1 MGFGCFV
8 WLCLVMF
15 GYGWLCLVI
24 AVAAF
29 RENKHA
35 RMTYIF

>member
-1 MGFGCFV
+1 MGLFGYV
-8 WLCLVMF
+8 WLGLVMF
-15 GYGWLCLVI
+15 GYVWLCLVI

>member
-1 MGFGCFV
+1 MGLNWVERIYFEWV
-8 WLCLVMF
+8 
-15 GYGWLCLVI
+15 